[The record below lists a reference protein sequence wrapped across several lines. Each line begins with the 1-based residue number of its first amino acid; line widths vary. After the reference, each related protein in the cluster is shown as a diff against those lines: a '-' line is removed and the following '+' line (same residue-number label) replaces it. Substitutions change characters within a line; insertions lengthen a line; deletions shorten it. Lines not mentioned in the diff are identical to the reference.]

1 MTSTYK
7 IHVFDDG
14 NQKYEQISNIWHITD
29 TVKSGGKL
37 ILKNVQDP
45 SIIINTISAWKVLK
59 ITSPSLNSDHF
70 FQQ

>member
-7 IHVFDDG
+7 IQVFDDG
-14 NQKYEQISNIWHITD
+14 NQKYEQISNIWIITD
-29 TVKSGGKL
+29 TVQRGGKL

-59 ITSPSLNSDHF
+59 SAPSSPNSDHF

>member
-7 IHVFDDG
+7 IQVFDDG
-14 NQKYEQISNIWHITD
+14 NQEYEQISNIWHITD

-37 ILKNVQDP
+37 ILKNVKDP
-45 SIIINTISAWKVLK
+45 SIVINTISAWKVVK
-59 ITSPSLNSDHF
+59 IRPPSLNNDHF